1 MKHELIIGK
10 YTLESLTNGM
20 YASPLDLYREYVQ
33 NSVDSIDDAASSGI
47 EQLDKLNIQ
56 IVVDAA
62 TRSISI
68 KDNGCGIH
76 SDYAV
81 CTLIDIGNSGKSRT
95 VNRGFRGIGR
105 LAGLGY
111 CDELVF
117 ITSALGD
124 TKRTIVRFDAKKLTK
139 LLLTKDEKTVTVNDV
154 ISQVVTTSQE
164 SESSQKHYFEVI
176 LLNVSD
182 SDSLLDINSVKEYL
196 LQHAPI
202 LFAKDF
208 QWGRTISEKVKLEGY
223 QIPTYNISLNNTP
236 LFKPYGNTFVSDRI
250 KKTTD
255 LIHDIH
261 IQPFF
266 HSENL
271 SAILWYA
278 ESSFFGTVNDNL
290 IKGIRVRQ
298 GNILIGDRTTC
309 NPFFKEERFNGWI
322 IGELHVVDPDLIANS
337 RRDNFEKNESYYC
350 LVEEFK
356 KWASSL
362 SKTIRTLSY
371 ERNLTREK
379 KAILDTQEPD
389 DINGLCVEDL
399 SFADGVSEANY
410 LDSSES
416 QAVAESDYIGKLAS
430 LLEQKKLQT
439 KYVALNINT
448 KLTIEQ
454 RKVLER
460 VFDLIQAG
468 YDKDTANDFINVISK
483 QF

>member
-33 NSVDSIDDAASSGI
+33 NSVDSIDDTVSSGI
-47 EQLDKLNIQ
+47 EQLEKLNIQ
-56 IVVDAA
+56 ITVDAA

-68 KDNGCGIH
+68 RDNGCGIH

-81 CTLIDIGNSGKSRT
+81 GTLIDIGNSSKSRAA
-95 VNRGFRGIGR
+95 NRGFRGIGR

-111 CDELVF
+111 CDELAF

-124 TKRTIVRFDAKKLTK
+124 THRTIVKFDAKKLTE
-139 LLLTKDEKTVTVNDV
+139 LLLIKDEENVTVSDV
-154 ISQVVTTSQE
+154 IGQVVAVSQE
-164 SESSQKHYFEVI
+164 SESSQKHYFEVV
-176 LLNVSD
+176 LHNVTD
-182 SDSLLDINSVKEYL
+182 NDNLLDIDSVKEYL

-202 LFAKDF
+202 PFAKDF
-208 QWGRTISEKVKLEGY
+208 QWGKTIQEKVKLEGY
-223 QIPTYNISLNNTP
+223 QIPTYNITLNKVP
-236 LFKPYGNTFVSDRI
+236 LFKPYGNTFISDRI
-250 KKTTD
+250 KKIED

-261 IQPFF
+261 VQSFL
-266 HSENL
+266 HDGKL
-271 SAILWYA
+271 SAVLWYA

-290 IKGIRVRQ
+290 LKGIRVRQ

-309 NPFFKEERFNGWI
+309 NAFFKEERFNGWV

-337 RRDNFEKNESYYC
+337 RRDNFEKNEAYYC
-350 LVEEFK
+350 LIEEIK
-356 KWASSL
+356 KWAAGL
-362 SKTIRTLSY
+362 SKTIRSLSY
-371 ERNLTREK
+371 ERNLSREK
-379 KAILDTQEPD
+379 KAILDIQDPED
-389 DINGLCVEDL
+389 VNGLYVEDL
-399 SFADGVSEANY
+399 SFADGISESNY

-416 QAVAESDYIGKLAS
+416 QAVAESDYIGKLS
-430 LLEQKKLQT
+430 TLLEQKKLQT

-468 YDKDTANDFINVISK
+468 YDKETANEFINVISK